1 MTDAAASPAPAE
13 PVGPELRRQLGLA
26 WPVMIASLNWTLL
39 HLTDIYVVGL
49 TGTHQV
55 AVFGASR
62 TLTYIA
68 IMVQIG
74 ALAGILVYASRADGA
89 GDKRGTG
96 DALREGLLLALAFG
110 LVVAIP
116 YFLFAEPLLAG
127 IGVTPALVPE
137 AASVIRIMALA
148 MPLQLVI
155 IATANFF
162 EGISRPKRVAAIN
175 LAILPL
181 NAVLAW
187 AWSGGHLGFPRL
199 GADGAAWATLV
210 SLAIGTL
217 AFVGSALLM
226 RDARERGLTDWGLT
240 RWRSALPGAWR
251 LAGFGLVPAIAS
263 GLELAGF
270 SWLIALSTQLGE
282 IATHSFQII
291 FSLHNLTF
299 SAAIGFASAAGVRV
313 GNAVG
318 EGNVAAA
325 RRRALISAGLAIVAM
340 SLFLLLYSAFSL
352 QVVGAFPADPAV
364 HILAVQMLL
373 LWVPFILFDGTQA
386 VFTYALRS
394 LGDQVAAGLN
404 NIIAFFLVTGVGG
417 WWMVRN
423 GWGTDALVYASGLG
437 MLVAALLNGGRFW
450 WISEGA
456 SSEAGPSSPSAT
468 PPAGEYPSAPR

>member
-1 MTDAAASPAPAE
+1 MTEAVPLPAPAE
-13 PVGPELRRQLGLA
+13 PIGTEARRQIKLA

-49 TGTHQV
+49 TGTHEV

-74 ALAGILVYASRADGA
+74 ALAGILVFASRADGA

-110 LVVAIP
+110 LIVAVP

-127 IGVTPALVPE
+127 IGVAPALVPE

-148 MPLQLVI
+148 MPLQLII
-155 IATANFF
+155 IACANFF
-162 EGISRPKRVAAIN
+162 EGISKPKRVAAIN

-181 NAVLAW
+181 NALLAW

-210 SLAIGTL
+210 SLAIGAL
-217 AFVGSALLM
+217 AFGGSALLM
-226 RDARERGLTDWGLT
+226 RDTRARGLTDWGLA
-240 RWRSALPGAWR
+240 RWRAALPGAWR

-318 EGNVAAA
+318 EGRIADA
-325 RRRALISAGLAIVAM
+325 RRRALVSSGLAIAAM
-340 SLFLLLYSAFSL
+340 SVFVILYSVFAGP
-352 QVVGAFPADPAV
+352 VVGAFPADGAV
-364 HILAVQMLL
+364 HVLAVQMLL

-404 NIIAFFLVTGVGG
+404 NIVAFFLVTGVGG

-423 GWGTDALVYASGLG
+423 GWGTDGLVYASGLG
-437 MLVAALLNGGRFW
+437 MLAAALLNGGRFW
-450 WISEGA
+450 WV
-456 SSEAGPSSPSAT
+456 SAT
-468 PPAGEYPSAPR
+468 KPNSAPERPQP

>member
-1 MTDAAASPAPAE
+1 MSDAE
-13 PVGPELRRQLGLA
+13 PSTALAEPIGAEVRRQLKLA

-62 TLTYIA
+62 ALTYIA

-96 DALREGLLLALAFG
+96 DAFREGLVLALAFG
-110 LVVAIP
+110 LVVALP
-116 YFLFAEPLLAG
+116 YFAFADALLSG
-127 IGVTPALVPE
+127 IGVAPSLVPE
-137 AASVIRIMALA
+137 AASVIRIMAFA
-148 MPLQLVI
+148 MPLQLVT
-155 IATANFF
+155 IACANFF
-162 EGISRPKRVAAIN
+162 EGISRPKRVAVIN

-187 AWSGGHLGFPRL
+187 AWSGGHLGLPRL

-210 SLAIGTL
+210 SLAIGAI

-226 RDARERGLTDWGLT
+226 RDARERGLTDWSLG
-240 RWRSALPGAWR
+240 RWRSALPGAWK

-270 SWLIALSTQLGE
+270 SWLIALSTRLGE
-282 IATHSFQII
+282 VATHSFQII
-291 FSLHNLTF
+291 FSMHNLTF

-318 EGNVAAA
+318 EANSAAA
-325 RRRALISAGLAIVAM
+325 RRRALISVGLAMAAM
-340 SLFLLLYSAFSL
+340 SVFVTAYTVFAGS
-352 QVVGAFPADPAV
+352 VVGAFPADPAV
-364 HILAVQMLL
+364 RLLAVHMLL
-373 LWVPFILFDGTQA
+373 LWVPFILFDGAQA

-404 NIIAFFLVTGVGG
+404 NIAAFFLVTGVGG
-417 WWMVRN
+417 WWMMRS
-423 GWGTDALVYASGLG
+423 GWGTDGLVYASGFG

-450 WISEGA
+450 MVSA
-456 SSEAGPSSPSAT
+456 RTPS
-468 PPAGEYPSAPR
+468 